1 MFNPFKVAREA
12 VETHG
17 ALQKVGELAG
27 FLALLA
33 EHVPEVVLEIGSDHG
48 GTLWAWQQLPSVRRV
63 LAVDLPLGGFHSG
76 RSLDTHGVEVVYG
89 DSHKQETLEELA
101 DLLADD
107 AVDLLFI
114 DGDHT
119 LEGVT
124 SDYVMFSPLVRPG
137 GVVAFHDILTHP
149 NMPYVAV
156 DVLWRQ
162 LRQPSSG
169 RQASGSM
176 EEIITDPATWG
187 GIGVLHTAREM
198 AEVAE

>member
-12 VETHG
+12 VETFG

-27 FLALLA
+27 LLALLVDH
-33 EHVPEVVLEIGSDHG
+33 EPQVVVEIGSDHG

-76 RSLDTHGVEVVYG
+76 RCLDTHGVEVVYG
-89 DSHKQETLEELA
+89 DSHKDETLAELA

-107 AVDLLFI
+107 RVDLLFI

-119 LEGVT
+119 FEGVR
-124 SDYVMFSPLVRPG
+124 SDFVMYSPLVRPG
-137 GVVAFHDILTHP
+137 GLVGFHDILTHP

-156 DVLWRQ
+156 DILWRQ
-162 LRQPSSG
+162 LAQERLPL
-169 RQASGSM
+169 
-176 EEIITDPATWG
+176 EEIITDPPTWG
-187 GIGVLHTAREM
+187 GIGVLYKTAEAALAGGETR
-198 AEVAE
+198 

>member
-1 MFNPFKVAREA
+1 MFNPLRIAREA
-12 VETHG
+12 VETFG

-27 FLALLA
+27 LLALLVDH
-33 EHVPEVVLEIGSDHG
+33 EPQVVVEIGSDHG

-89 DSHKQETLEELA
+89 DSHKDETLAELA

-107 AVDLLFI
+107 RVDLLFI

-119 LEGVT
+119 FEGVR
-124 SDYVMFSPLVRPG
+124 SDFVMYSPLVRPG
-137 GVVAFHDILTHP
+137 GLVGFHDILTHP

-156 DVLWRQ
+156 DILWRQ
-162 LRQPSSG
+162 LAQERLPL
-169 RQASGSM
+169 
-176 EEIITDPATWG
+176 EEIITDPPTWG
-187 GIGVLHTAREM
+187 GIGVLYKTGEAALAGGETR
-198 AEVAE
+198 

>member
-1 MFNPFKVAREA
+1 MFNPLRIAREA
-12 VETHG
+12 VETFG

-27 FLALLA
+27 LLALLVDH
-33 EHVPEVVLEIGSDHG
+33 EPQVVVEIGSDHG

-89 DSHKQETLEELA
+89 DSHKDETLAELA

-107 AVDLLFI
+107 RVDLLFI

-119 LEGVT
+119 FEGVR
-124 SDYVMFSPLVRPG
+124 SDFVMYSPLVRPG
-137 GVVAFHDILTHP
+137 GVVGFHDILTHP

-156 DVLWRQ
+156 DILWRQ
-162 LRQPSSG
+162 LAQERLPL
-169 RQASGSM
+169 
-176 EEIITDPATWG
+176 EEIITDPPTWG
-187 GIGVLHTAREM
+187 GIGVLYKTGEAALAGGETR
-198 AEVAE
+198 

>member
-1 MFNPFKVAREA
+1 MFNPLRIAREA
-12 VETHG
+12 VETFG

-27 FLALLA
+27 LLALLVDH
-33 EHVPEVVLEIGSDHG
+33 EPQVVVEIGSDHG

-89 DSHKQETLEELA
+89 DSHKDETLAELA

-107 AVDLLFI
+107 RVDLLFI

-119 LEGVT
+119 FEGVR
-124 SDYVMFSPLVRPG
+124 SDFVMYSPLVRPG
-137 GVVAFHDILTHP
+137 GLVGFHDILTHP

-156 DVLWRQ
+156 DILWRQ
-162 LRQPSSG
+162 LAQERLPL
-169 RQASGSM
+169 
-176 EEIITDPATWG
+176 EEIITDPPTWG
-187 GIGVLHTAREM
+187 GIGVLYKTAEAALAGGETR
-198 AEVAE
+198 